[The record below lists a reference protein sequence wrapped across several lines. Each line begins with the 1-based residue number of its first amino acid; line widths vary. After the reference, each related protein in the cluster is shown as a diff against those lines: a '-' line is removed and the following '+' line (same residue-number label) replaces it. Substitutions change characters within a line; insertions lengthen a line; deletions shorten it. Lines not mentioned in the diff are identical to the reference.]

1 MDGFFLPIAPVS
13 KPRMTKRD
21 RWAKRPAVVKFWK
34 FKDDLASVRDDLAAF
49 ILKNADVQ
57 ITFAI
62 PVPKSWSKKKANSL
76 LLDFHRQRP
85 DVDNLLKGLLDA
97 VMDEDSAVCS
107 LFCQKIWSRQGFI
120 LVTKGMSFRELNA
133 EIKKKDKGLQDEK

>member
-62 PVPKSWSKKKANSL
+62 PVPKSWSKKKAKSNKL
-76 LLDFHRQRP
+76 
-85 DVDNLLKGLLDA
+85 
-97 VMDEDSAVCS
+97 
-107 LFCQKIWSRQGFI
+107 QK
-120 LVTKGMSFRELNA
+120 
-133 EIKKKDKGLQDEK
+133 